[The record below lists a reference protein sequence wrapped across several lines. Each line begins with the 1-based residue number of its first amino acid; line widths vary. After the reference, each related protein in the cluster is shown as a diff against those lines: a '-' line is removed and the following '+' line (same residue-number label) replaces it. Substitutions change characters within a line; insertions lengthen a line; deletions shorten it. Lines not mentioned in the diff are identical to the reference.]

1 MEKKLTDEKTKAFA
15 AEIRKSAYVAWY
27 LSSKGYGTK
36 EAFDKY
42 INAKVASLRHVY
54 TLKDSDRFLER
65 LSLAIDRKEVI
76 TIYGDY
82 DCDGIMATAIVMFS
96 LQNIGENTVHWF
108 INDRF
113 KEGYGMN
120 VKGAERLL
128 KTFPDTQLV
137 ITVDNGIKA
146 NEGVSYLK
154 AKNVDVI
161 ISDHHKQSEGEELP
175 DCPVVCE
182 SRLDENEE
190 IKENFCGA
198 ELARR
203 LMSELYIMRN
213 LVDSNRTFLNG
224 LCAYSGFATITDSV
238 PMNAANHCIAKTGLR
253 LIERGYD
260 TVWQVLNQEL
270 NQTRITQDTI
280 GFTYGPMFNAPGRV
294 LGNVD
299 AAMEVLVAS
308 RSGNID
314 RAREAVQKLIAINEE
329 RKTWSKEDDSLAFK
343 QAENYSDN
351 RFMLVANDSFR
362 EGINGLTSSH
372 LTEKYQVPS
381 IVLSPVHGSAN
392 IYKGSG
398 RSVDGINLFSILDQC
413 RDLMLGFGGHPMAA
427 GLSVEKKNIEKLRK
441 RLNKLAPENPDKGAV
456 TADFTVD
463 PSDITLDLIDEY
475 ETLMP
480 FGPEFEKP
488 TFLIEGRI
496 ESIRTMKDKHIKIG
510 LETANGGAYTIMDI
524 LWWNCMEQ
532 YKELGTELK
541 PGDTIS
547 VLGTPEASTF
557 NNERRIQMV
566 ADKVNLY

>member
-1 MEKKLTDEKTKAFA
+1 
-15 AEIRKSAYVAWY
+15 
-27 LSSKGYGTK
+27 
-36 EAFDKY
+36 
-42 INAKVASLRHVY
+42 
-54 TLKDSDRFLER
+54 
-65 LSLAIDRKEVI
+65 
-76 TIYGDY
+76 
-82 DCDGIMATAIVMFS
+82 
-96 LQNIGENTVHWF
+96 
-108 INDRF
+108 
-113 KEGYGMN
+113 
-120 VKGAERLL
+120 
-128 KTFPDTQLV
+128 
-137 ITVDNGIKA
+137 
-146 NEGVSYLK
+146 
-154 AKNVDVI
+154 
-161 ISDHHKQSEGEELP
+161 
-175 DCPVVCE
+175 
-182 SRLDENEE
+182 
-190 IKENFCGA
+190 
-198 ELARR
+198 
-203 LMSELYIMRN
+203 
-213 LVDSNRTFLNG
+213 
-224 LCAYSGFATITDSV
+224 
-238 PMNAANHCIAKTGLR
+238 
-253 LIERGYD
+253 
-260 TVWQVLNQEL
+260 
-270 NQTRITQDTI
+270 
-280 GFTYGPMFNAPGRV
+280 MFNAPGRV